1 MTDDAPLFGPI
12 AQSLGL
18 PTICEWDDMA
28 RDGCVLGYG
37 HDLAYAHRRAGEY
50 AARILNGASP
60 GELLVEQSDRWKLTV
75 NLRAAAQVGLV
86 LPATLLARADEVI
99 E

>member
-37 HDLAYAHRRAGEY
+37 HDLAYAH
-50 AARILNGASP
+50 ILNGASP